1 MTNSVDTQR
10 LTSDLADTLARDS
23 AALDGLLDDLA
34 RENAALDEALARWRD
49 GLADLLDAVLA
60 RWRDGLD
67 QPLADILARD
77 SAALEQL
84 LDNLTPDIDLDALLE
99 ATREVEIDAAIA
111 RAKTVIQAR
120 NRQADHEG

>member
-1 MTNSVDTQR
+1 MVDTQK
-10 LTSDLADTLARDS
+10 LILSD
-23 AALDGLLDDLA
+23 
-34 RENAALDEALARWRD
+34 
-49 GLADLLDAVLA
+49 
-60 RWRDGLD
+60 
-67 QPLADILARD
+67 LADILARD

-120 NRQADHEG
+120 NRQADHESRD

>member
-60 RWRDGLD
+60 RWRAGLD
-67 QPLADILARD
+67 QSLTDALARD

-84 LDNLTPDIDLDALLE
+84 LDNLALDIDFDALLE
-99 ATREVEIDAAIA
+99 ATRE
-111 RAKTVIQAR
+111 
-120 NRQADHEG
+120 G

>member
-1 MTNSVDTQR
+1 MVDTQK
-10 LTSDLADTLARDS
+10 LILSDLADTLARDS
-23 AALDGLLDDLA
+23 AALDGLLDDLV
-34 RENAALDEALARWRD
+34 RENAALADTLARD
-49 GLADLLDAVLA
+49 SAALDDILA

-67 QPLADILARD
+67 QPLTDALAREG
-77 SAALEQL
+77 AALDQL
-84 LDNLTPDIDLDALLE
+84 LDNLALDIDFDALLE

>member
-60 RWRDGLD
+60 RWLDGLD

-99 ATREVEIDAAIA
+99 ATREGEIDAAIA

>member
-23 AALDGLLDDLA
+23 AALD
-34 RENAALDEALARWRD
+34 EALARWRD

-60 RWRDGLD
+60 RWLDGLD
-67 QPLADILARD
+67 QPLTDALARD

-84 LDNLTPDIDLDALLE
+84 LDNLAPDIDFDALLGANRTSE
-99 ATREVEIDAAIA
+99 NSNTGE
-111 RAKTVIQAR
+111 KQAGGR
-120 NRQADHEG
+120 P

>member
-60 RWRDGLD
+60 RWLDGLD

>member
-34 RENAALDEALARWRD
+34 RENAALDEALARWRA

-60 RWRDGLD
+60 RWLDGLD